1 MKLFYLFIVFLVYIS
16 CAKAQTIDWTV
27 CPTNGKRKLL
37 RIDTLTLFF
46 IARAVFQNRTFVSPL
61 TTQFLSNVR
70 AIFPELK
77 TPNPLLVNQNM
88 NVFLQLTSENA
99 TIDLTYVLSITGN
112 RNSFAYYIFDPV
124 TESIAAPGLIMLYP
138 LLKDVV
144 PAYLP
149 AGCMNP
155 GYTITLG
162 PFRAGT
168 IIGFAIWVNA
178 WSNGNTALNLN
189 AQKWYSLTG
198 RNVVNT
204 DGNKHVSWA
213 SIDGRAVFG
222 FEDASMGDR
231 DFNDGMLMIL

>member
-1 MKLFYLFIVFLVYIS
+1 MLSNSLNS
-16 CAKAQTIDWTV
+16 
-27 CPTNGKRKLL
+27 
-37 RIDTLTLFF
+37 
-46 IARAVFQNRTFVSPL
+46 ARAVFQNVTFVTPL
-61 TTQFLSNVR
+61 SSQFLTNVR
-70 AIFPELK
+70 TIFPELR

-88 NVFLQLTSENA
+88 NVFLQLTSDNA
-99 TIDLTYVLSITGN
+99 TIDLVYVLSITGN
-112 RNSFAYYIFDPV
+112 RNSFGYYVYDPV
-124 TESIAAPGLIMLYP
+124 TESIASNPGLVMLYP

-144 PAYLP
+144 PSHLP

-155 GYTITLG
+155 GYTIKLG

-178 WSNGNTALNLN
+178 WSSGTNALNLN

-198 RNVVNT
+198 RNLVNT
-204 DGNKHVSWA
+204 DSNKHVSWA

-231 DFNDGMLMIL
+231 DFNDGM